1 MNDSVFN
8 VDQQNRSV
16 DAKIVA
22 GLERLGETFR
32 TLLWQQSR
40 ETGLSPIQIQLLLF
54 LAFHEPAKCKIGYL
68 AAEFNLTK
76 PTISDAVKVLAQ
88 KELVIRIVDPTDS
101 RSHSLQ
107 LTPAGQQVVDQTS
120 GFANVM
126 SQLVGQLAP
135 AHKTALYE
143 SLFTLIYGLHQRG
156 LITIQRMCK
165 TCLHYQYDGQIHYC
179 GLLKIPL
186 EADLL
191 RLDCPEHVAVSTS

>member
-8 VDQQNRSV
+8 LDHQNSSV

-22 GLERLGETFR
+22 GLERLGEVFR

-40 ETGLSPIQIQLLLF
+40 DTGLSPIQIQLLLF
-54 LAFHEPAKCKIGYL
+54 LSFHGPDKRKIGYL

-76 PTISDAVKVLAQ
+76 PTISDAVKVLVQ
-88 KELVIRIVDPTDS
+88 KELVMRIDDPMDN

-107 LTPAGQQVVDQTS
+107 LTPAGQRIVDQTS
-120 GFANVM
+120 GFA
-126 SQLVGQLAP
+126 SALSPLVGQLEVAQ
-135 AHKTALYE
+135 KTALYE

-156 LITIQRMCK
+156 LITVQRMCK
-165 TCLHYQYDGQIHYC
+165 TCLHYQYDGRIHYC

-186 EADLL
+186 EADQL
-191 RLDCPEHVAVSTS
+191 RLDCPEHALL

>member
-8 VDQQNRSV
+8 VDRQNGSV

-22 GLERLGETFR
+22 GLERLGEVFR
-32 TLLWQQSR
+32 VLLWQQSR
-40 ETGLSPIQIQLLLF
+40 DTGLSPIQIQVLLF
-54 LAFHEPAKCKIGYL
+54 LAFHEPAKCKVGYL

-88 KELVIRIVDPTDS
+88 KELVTRIVDPTDS
-101 RSHSLQ
+101 RSHSLA
-107 LTPAGQQVVDQTS
+107 LTPAGQQTVEQTE
-120 GFANVM
+120 GFAGGL
-126 SQLVGQLAP
+126 SQLVGQLAGDQ
-135 AHKTALYE
+135 KMVLYE
-143 SLFTLIYGLHQRG
+143 SLFTLIYGLHKQG
-156 LITIQRMCK
+156 LITVQRMCK

-191 RLDCPEHVAVSTS
+191 RLDCPEHTAV

>member
-8 VDQQNRSV
+8 LDQQNRSV
-16 DAKIVA
+16 DAKIVV
-22 GLERLGETFR
+22 GLERLGEVFR

-54 LAFHEPAKCKIGYL
+54 LASHGSDKGKIGYL

-88 KELVIRIVDPTDS
+88 KELVMRIDDPTDS

-107 LTPAGQQVVDQTS
+107 LTLAGQRIVDQTS
-120 GFANVM
+120 GFAGVL
-126 SQLVGQLAP
+126 SQLVGQLDGV
-135 AHKTALYE
+135 HKTALYE
-143 SLFTLIYGLHQRG
+143 SIFSLIYGLHQRS

-165 TCLHYQYDGQIHYC
+165 TCMHYQYDGQIHYC
-179 GLLKIPL
+179 GLLNIPL

-191 RLDCPEHVAVSTS
+191 RLDCPEHTLL

>member
-1 MNDSVFN
+1 MDDSVF
-8 VDQQNRSV
+8 DLGRQNSSV

-22 GLERLGETFR
+22 GLERLGEVFR

-40 ETGLSPIQIQLLLF
+40 ETGLSPIQIQILLF
-54 LAFHEPAKCKIGYL
+54 LAFHDPVKCKIGYL

-88 KELVIRIVDPTDS
+88 KELVARIVDPLDS

-107 LTPAGQQVVDQTS
+107 LTPAGQQIVDQTS
-120 GFANVM
+120 GFANLL
-126 SQLVGQLAP
+126 SQLVGQLNGE
-135 AHKTALYE
+135 HKTMLYE

-156 LITIQRMCK
+156 LITVQRMCK
-165 TCLHYQYDGQIHYC
+165 TCLHYQFDGQIHYC

-191 RLDCPEHVAVSTS
+191 RLDCPEHAAL